1 MKVIEAGDS
10 GAVSEEAA
18 SLRIRK
24 LEAGNEVA
32 MRKHFKKQKA
42 LKESLLLATQ
52 ENTQLLSKIADLSGR
67 QFALEKELNGS
78 SEGGTNLIGDN
89 GPSARADNEERNK
102 LVTLVKLQAKEV
114 EALKAEINLLRRKGG
129 HVYVPPLP
137 QAPHNMEDAPQP
149 PPM

>member
-1 MKVIEAGDS
+1 MK
-10 GAVSEEAA
+10 
-18 SLRIRK
+18 
-24 LEAGNEVA
+24 
-32 MRKHFKKQKA
+32 KHKA

-78 SEGGTNLIGDN
+78 SSGGGNGNLIGDS
-89 GPSARADNEERNK
+89 GPSARAETDERNK
-102 LVTLVKLQAKEV
+102 LVSLVKLQAKEV

-137 QAPHNMEDAPQP
+137 QAPPHMGGDTPQP